1 MLGVE
6 VSVMTLEEF
15 QTYLKRPATM
25 EEAGRSWT
33 FWLHHPVRRQDAP
46 EYRGEQRGQSF
57 PVHGVRRGLYR
68 RFKSIMPPEEFFR
81 HLQEMMD
88 SRNAENAQDPA

>member
-1 MLGVE
+1 
-6 VSVMTLEEF
+6 MTLEEF

-25 EEAGRSWT
+25 EEAGEIVDILGST
-33 FWLHHPVRRQDAP
+33 ILSAVKMLPNTEENKEVSLFLSM
-46 EYRGEQRGQSF
+46 GF
-57 PVHGVRRGLYR
+57 GVAFYR
-68 RFKSIMPPEEFFR
+68 RFKSIMPR

>member
-25 EEAGRSWT
+25 EEAGEIVDILGST
-33 FWLHHPVRRQDAP
+33 ILSAVKMLPNTEENKEVSLFLSM
-46 EYRGEQRGQSF
+46 GF
-57 PVHGVRRGLYR
+57 GVAFYR
-68 RFKSIMPPEEFFR
+68 RLNPSC
-81 HLQEMMD
+81 LQ
-88 SRNAENAQDPA
+88 RNFSATCRR

>member
-1 MLGVE
+1 
-6 VSVMTLEEF
+6 MTLEEF

-25 EEAGRSWT
+25 EEAGEIVDILGST
-33 FWLHHPVRRQDAP
+33 ILSAVKMLPNKEVSLFLSM
-46 EYRGEQRGQSF
+46 GF
-57 PVHGVRRGLYR
+57 GVAFYR

>member
-1 MLGVE
+1 MGFGVA
-6 VSVMTLEEF
+6 F
-15 QTYLKRPATM
+15 
-25 EEAGRSWT
+25 
-33 FWLHHPVRRQDAP
+33 
-46 EYRGEQRGQSF
+46 
-57 PVHGVRRGLYR
+57 YR

>member
-25 EEAGRSWT
+25 EEAGEIVDILGSTILSAVKMLPNTEENKEVSPWGSAWPSTAALNPSCLQRNFSAT
-33 FWLHHPVRRQDAP
+33 CRR
-46 EYRGEQRGQSF
+46 
-57 PVHGVRRGLYR
+57 
-68 RFKSIMPPEEFFR
+68 
-81 HLQEMMD
+81 
-88 SRNAENAQDPA
+88 

>member
-1 MLGVE
+1 
-6 VSVMTLEEF
+6 MTLEEF

-25 EEAGRSWT
+25 EEAGEIVDILGST
-33 FWLHHPVRRQDAP
+33 ILSAVKMLPNTEENKEVSLFLSM
-46 EYRGEQRGQSF
+46 GF
-57 PVHGVRRGLYR
+57 GVAFYR
-68 RFKSIMPPEEFFR
+68 RLKSTMPPEEFFR

>member
-1 MLGVE
+1 
-6 VSVMTLEEF
+6 MTLEEF

-25 EEAGRSWT
+25 EEAGGILSAVKMLPNT
-33 FWLHHPVRRQDAP
+33 EENKEVSLFLSM
-46 EYRGEQRGQSF
+46 GF
-57 PVHGVRRGLYR
+57 GVAFYR

>member
-1 MLGVE
+1 
-6 VSVMTLEEF
+6 MTLEEF
-15 QTYLKRPATM
+15 QTYLKRPDTM
-25 EEAGRSWT
+25 EEAGEIVDILGST
-33 FWLHHPVRRQDAP
+33 ILSAVKMLPNTEENKEVSLFLSM
-46 EYRGEQRGQSF
+46 GF
-57 PVHGVRRGLYR
+57 GVAFYR